1 MVKYCS
7 VAVSRQQIEETRVSN
22 TLMNEATDITG
33 VALTAL
39 KVRIA
44 SVMPAQIR
52 SCLDQLDDDQLWWR
66 PNDQSN
72 SVGNLTLHVCGAMQ
86 HFLNRGV
93 GGQEYVRDRPAEFAT
108 PLMPKAELLAIFDE
122 TIARTEQTFRALDA
136 SRLSEPS
143 TEPTYYSTIYE
154 DLFGV
159 AIHVAVHTGQIV
171 YITKMLKEGSIEE
184 LWAKTHRTLGAWRS

>member
-1 MVKYCS
+1 LYQDNKS
-7 VAVSRQQIEETRVSN
+7 KKRVSLKI
-22 TLMNEATDITG
+22 LMNDSTDITG

-44 SVMPAQIR
+44 RVMPAQIR

-66 PNDQSN
+66 PNEQAN
-72 SVGNLTLHVCGAMQ
+72 SVGNLTLHVCGAVQ

-108 PLMPKAELLAIFDE
+108 RSMEKAELVGIFEE
-122 TIARTEQTFRALDA
+122 TIARTEQTFNDLEA
-136 SRLSEPS
+136 SRLIEPS
-143 TEPTYYSTIYE
+143 TEPAYYSTIYE

-171 YITKMLKEGSIEE
+171 YITKMLKEGSIDE
-184 LWAKTHRTLGAWRS
+184 LWAQTHRTLGAWRS